1 MEKRAP
7 HISGKGSTMAHGK
20 SSLFDIPA
28 KLDPVGSSLISLA
41 VAPNLDMDYV
51 TKPKV
56 EYENTYRMDPLD
68 RFLPERVKPVIYE
81 LLSKHLSNMEYEP
94 IQCSSV
100 AKVIA
105 QELKV
110 RVREMNFHRFKIISL
125 VSVGEK
131 RSQDVR
137 QGSRCL
143 WDAETDNFASTCYE
157 NPHIFATATVYAVY
171 FE

>member
-1 MEKRAP
+1 MTTMEKRAP

-105 QELKV
+105 QELK
-110 RVREMNFHRFKIISL
+110 IISL